1 MLKTRSSA
9 TKKEITLDD
18 FNFIMVL
25 GRGSFGKVFLTELRE
40 DKKLFAI
47 KSMRKDILIETEQ
60 VESTLLEKQIMIEV
74 DHPFLIH
81 MDYVF

>member
-1 MLKTRSSA
+1 MTKQEATEFQGATLLKTRSST

-40 DKKLFAI
+40 NKKLYAI
-47 KSMRKDILIETEQ
+47 KSMRKDILIETE
-60 VESTLLEKQIMIEV
+60 
-74 DHPFLIH
+74 
-81 MDYVF
+81 

>member
-1 MLKTRSSA
+1 MVKTRSTT